1 MKSASRITA
10 LRASL
15 SHSPKSHV
23 LSIADIVAVAALI
36 VGCDQVPTPAPPPTD
51 SWYHTLD
58 NPVHEFYPLPPFL
71 FSPVKAEL
79 VNEAAAAMG
88 DGPLLQLSTSEAIR
102 YADDRLRTVP
112 QLRPYLIHGLYRSK
126 RTFTVAIADRALWVD
141 SADSPEDTSP
151 VHRQPLVLY
160 IDEVPPDVYV
170 TIGAWATG
178 SSDQDLEV
186 NDPDP

>member
-1 MKSASRITA
+1 MGLANRTTARACFRQLSKSQA
-10 LRASL
+10 LRIVLFLGAASIL
-15 SHSPKSHV
+15 G
-23 LSIADIVAVAALI
+23 
-36 VGCDQVPTPAPPPTD
+36 GCDQAPTPAPPPTD
-51 SWYHTLD
+51 TWYRTVD
-58 NPVHEFYPLPPFL
+58 NPAHKFYPLPPFL
-71 FSPVKAEL
+71 FSPVKTEL
-79 VNEAAAAMG
+79 VNEAAATMG

-170 TIGAWATG
+170 TIGAWAMG
-178 SSDQDLEV
+178 LSDQDLEV